1 VCVCAAAAV
10 RELLTAAVRELIAT
24 THFPVASQP
33 FFYLVC
39 FEVYLVLI
47 G

>member
-1 VCVCAAAAV
+1 MVM
-10 RELLTAAVRELIAT
+10 RDFDMFLLPFSRVFKGW
-24 THFPVASQP
+24 HFPVASQP

-39 FEVYLVLI
+39 FEVYLALI